1 MDSHQGR
8 PEQGRARAKSSAFSF
23 RSQGS
28 EDNNHPA
35 SKSPKS
41 KHSRKESDSERR
53 KTHYDPTTK
62 ANPNAAMN
70 EAQPIAAALE
80 KPTLQSL
87 RSFQHSDVNGN
98 LIAEP
103 DLSNPTRSRWERPL
117 DTIRS
122 FEAAID
128 GEYRRRASQMRS
140 DQTDVVS
147 NYGGAS
153 RRSSYYG
160 GGGPDA
166 QRYSSHSY
174 YGSQNYGG
182 RAPRDSY
189 DNGYG
194 QGGPVGG
201 PPRVRYGNRMQ
212 SDPGWGSQGGSRMS
226 QGQNVY
232 GQPPPNGHQQSRDT
246 VHTNGSNG
254 SNSDGAYGTDPS
266 DNSSFERS
274 MPVRPP
280 HADMGEQYGAN
291 GYGGPIREEQ
301 QQQHGGYFP
310 GQQHQYGAP
319 PPPPHAAKPVQPKA
333 APIPL
338 GAGEAGAAPAGRPG
352 VLRKESSGG
361 EDKRRSWFKR
371 RFSKD

>member
-1 MDSHQGR
+1 MEPQQQATAPHQGR
-8 PEQGRARAKSSAFSF
+8 PRTKSNTFSF

-28 EDNNHPA
+28 DDSPSSPN
-35 SKSPKS
+35 SK
-41 KHSRKESDSERR
+41 KHSRKVSDSERR
-53 KTHYDPTTK
+53 KTHYDPSTK

-87 RSFQHSDVNGN
+87 RSFQHSDANGN

-128 GEYRRRASQMRS
+128 GEYRRRASVMRS
-140 DQTDVVS
+140 DQTDVMS

-160 GGGPDA
+160 GGGPAD
-166 QRYSSHSY
+166 RYSSNSY
-174 YGSQNYGG
+174 YGNQHG
-182 RAPRDSY
+182 RQQAPRDSY

-212 SDPGWGSQGGSRMS
+212 SDPGWGSQGGRMS
-226 QGQNVY
+226 NGQNVY
-232 GQPPPNGHQQSRDT
+232 GQTPPNGYQQSRDT

-254 SNSDGAYGTDPS
+254 SHSDGAYGTDPNS
-266 DNSSFERS
+266 ENSSIERS

-280 HADMGEQYGAN
+280 QNDMGDQYGMN
-291 GYGGPIREEQ
+291 GYGGPIREEYFSNQ
-301 QQQHGGYFP
+301 QQQ
-310 GQQHQYGAP
+310 QQQQFGGAP
-319 PPPPHAAKPVQPKA
+319 PPPPHAAKT
-333 APIPL
+333 APPRVPIKL
-338 GAGEAGAAPAGRPG
+338 GGGEGSAEPAGRPA

-361 EDKRRSWFKR
+361 DDKRRSWFKR